1 MFLMYGDLDVTE
13 YPLLSPLELNLNA
26 YPVLFTAS
34 NWNPVT
40 VKSSIV
46 TSPFKI
52 KASFVFV
59 GAVGWIVTAL
69 KPSPFNDTPTGTTIG
84 NTSEYVPGYM
94 WIWSP
99 VVATDNA
106 FVKLAYG
113 SFWCVPVC
121 KSSPFVAT

>member
-1 MFLMYGDLDVTE
+1 MYGDLDVTE

-26 YPVLFTAS
+26 YPVLLPAS

-59 GAVGWIVTAL
+59 GAVG
-69 KPSPFNDTPTGTTIG
+69 
-84 NTSEYVPGYM
+84 
-94 WIWSP
+94 
-99 VVATDNA
+99 
-106 FVKLAYG
+106 
-113 SFWCVPVC
+113 
-121 KSSPFVAT
+121 